1 MLNTLE
7 TNYKKRMAIIGL
19 LCAGIGMMLDAGL
32 GQRALI
38 VFGFGLTT
46 LTIAD
51 WLTQRSMGG

>member
-7 TNYKKRMAIIGL
+7 TNYKKRMALIGF

-32 GQRALI
+32 PQRALI

-46 LTIAD
+46 LTVAD
-51 WLTQRSMGG
+51 WLTQRNMEG